1 MGKKVSHSSGG
12 AKSDINVTPLID
24 IVLVLLIVFIV
35 MVPGLTKAAK
45 VTVPQVVTTS
55 TPPPP
60 NPNDIPI
67 VITITEQGKYMLQ
80 SDEIALADIAEKVLP
95 SVKLQPMN
103 LRKVTLKIDEEA
115 KYQLAVD
122 VLDQVRLAS
131 DKAKKD
137 TLADPRFNG
146 NAGDDIKV
154 LISMKKRSSV

>member
-1 MGKKVSHSSGG
+1 MGAAVGPKSGG

-45 VTVPQVVTTS
+45 VTVPQVVQTS
-55 TPPPP
+55 NPPPP

-67 VITITEQGKYMLQ
+67 VITITDQGKYMLQ
-80 SDEIALADIAEKVLP
+80 SDEVEVAQLADKILP
-95 SVKLQPMN
+95 VIKLQPMN
-103 LRKVTLKIDEEA
+103 TRKVTLKVDEEA

-131 DKAKKD
+131 ERVKKD
-137 TLADPRFNG
+137 FLEDPKYNG
-146 NAGDDIKV
+146 NSGDDIKV
-154 LISMKKRSSV
+154 LISMKKRS

>member
-1 MGKKVSHSSGG
+1 MKKVSHSSGG

-35 MVPGLTKAAK
+35 MVPGLTKAAR
-45 VTVPQVVTTS
+45 VTVPQVVTTT

-60 NPNDIPI
+60 NIDVPI
-67 VITITEQGKYMLQ
+67 VITITEEGKYLLQ
-80 SDEIALADIAEKVLP
+80 SDEIALAEIADKVLP
-95 SVKLQPMN
+95 AVKLQPMN

-115 KYQLAVD
+115 KYQMAVD

-131 DKAKKD
+131 ERAKRD

-146 NAGDDIKV
+146 NAGEDIKV
-154 LISMKKRSSV
+154 LISLKKRTSV